1 MEEDKMKLA
10 IAVAAI
16 SLSIGVAHAS
26 DWVAVYALV
35 DKVVMEPNAEHPER
49 IQLWGV
55 FSMAKPNDRQA
66 YEAPQRGYMYFT
78 LPPEGKVVLM
88 PQLVGRYPE
97 ERQAFA
103 RVEWSD
109 FKTVAGKRQVV
120 GFGSRFKPVKYRIRK
135 ADEKPANP
143 DVYEVEL
150 GLSKVGSNTDY
161 PPVKALLEYK

>member
-1 MEEDKMKLA
+1 MEEDKMRLA

-16 SLSIGVAHAS
+16 SLSTGVAHAS
-26 DWVAVYALV
+26 DWTAVYALV

-49 IQLWGV
+49 IQVWGV
-55 FSMAKPNDRQA
+55 FSMAKPNDRRL
-66 YEAPQRGYMYFT
+66 YEAPQRGYLYFT
-78 LPPEGKVVLM
+78 LPEPGKAVLA
-88 PQLVGRYPE
+88 PQAPGRQSE
-97 ERQAFA
+97 KQTLA

-109 FKTVAGKRQVV
+109 FKTLAGKRQVV
-120 GFGSRFKPVKYRIRK
+120 GFGNRHMVKYRVRK

-150 GLSKVGSNTDY
+150 GLSRVASNTDY